1 MGTFLIAILTSFVIS
16 LIITPVVRNFFIK
29 RNWVEDPVKKNKK
42 THNATAI
49 SSVPRG
55 GGIPI
60 FISVLISALIMIP
73 LDKHLIGILLAALV
87 ALIIGLWD
95 DLKDIS
101 PLLRLFSNIFI
112 ALIIVASGIGISFLS
127 NPFGGVIDLSFL
139 KINIEFFGNH
149 QIWLIPDILAV
160 FWIVWCMNIVGWA
173 TGVDGQ
179 LPGFTA
185 IAAFFIGILSF
196 RYSSDITQWPVIIL
210 SGIVCGAYLGFLPFN
225 FFPQSIMPGY
235 SGKSL
240 AGFFLAVLSILSGAK
255 LATLIFLLAIPMID
269 AVYTI
274 LRRLIQYKP
283 VYLGDGQHFHHQLLK
298 NGWSRRSIALL
309 YWFFSLVLGIISLFL
324 NSSQKV
330 YVFIGFALIFFTVLI
345 RFSRRS

>member
-112 ALIIVASGIGISFLS
+112 ALIIVASG
-127 NPFGGVIDLSFL
+127 
-139 KINIEFFGNH
+139 
-149 QIWLIPDILAV
+149 
-160 FWIVWCMNIVGWA
+160 
-173 TGVDGQ
+173 T
-179 LPGFTA
+179 
-185 IAAFFIGILSF
+185 
-196 RYSSDITQWPVIIL
+196 
-210 SGIVCGAYLGFLPFN
+210 
-225 FFPQSIMPGY
+225 
-235 SGKSL
+235 
-240 AGFFLAVLSILSGAK
+240 
-255 LATLIFLLAIPMID
+255 
-269 AVYTI
+269 
-274 LRRLIQYKP
+274 
-283 VYLGDGQHFHHQLLK
+283 
-298 NGWSRRSIALL
+298 
-309 YWFFSLVLGIISLFL
+309 
-324 NSSQKV
+324 
-330 YVFIGFALIFFTVLI
+330 
-345 RFSRRS
+345 